1 MKRLLKIS
9 VLLPLLFLSACVT
22 VPNGPSAMSLPGT
35 GRTFDQFRYDD
46 TDCRGFA
53 SAQVGGAT
61 PQQVAVDSGMR
72 SATAGAVLGAL
83 AGAAID
89 GGSGAAIGAAGGAA
103 LGGLAGTG
111 AASASSYE
119 LQRRY
124 DGAYM
129 QCMYA
134 KGHKIPVYGNFA
146 SQRPS
151 RSYSPGYS
159 PGYPPPPPPPPR

>member
-9 VLLPLLFLSACVT
+9 VLLPLLLLSACVT
-22 VPNGPSAMSLPGT
+22 VPTGPSAMSLPGT
-35 GRTFDQFRYDD
+35 GRSFDQFRYDD
-46 TDCRGFA
+46 MDCRGFA
-53 SAQVGGAT
+53 SAGVGGTTA
-61 PQQVAVDSGMR
+61 QQAAVDSGVR
-72 SATAGAVLGAL
+72 SAATGAVLGAL

-103 LGGLAGTG
+103 LGGLAGTSAG
-111 AASASSYE
+111 ATSGYE

-124 DGAYM
+124 DAAYM

-151 RSYSPGYS
+151 GGYSPGYS